1 MQSEESPVVNPK
13 HEKNATAP
21 GLANKESLKL
31 LPVRVSHLC
40 LRSAYLHRGNALA
53 ALGREDEARD
63 TYTMVFP
70 MLEKEPRCGRLDW
83 ERCSLY
89 VNIGN
94 TFSRQGNFE
103 KADEQFSIAERLG
116 REHIDNAEGN
126 KIDGMGMVVVAVR
139 ARAFALKKAGK
150 EEEGKKVLRDVIEMQ
165 IKLNAENEK
174 KKAEDAAKLLPE
186 GGEGNPETAASQAI
200 AAA

>member
-1 MQSEESPVVNPK
+1 LQSDENPVVNTK
-13 HEKNATAP
+13 HEKNATSP

-53 ALGREDEARD
+53 ALGREDEATE
-63 TYTMVFP
+63 TYMKVFP

-103 KADEQFSIAERLG
+103 KADEQFSIAESLG
-116 REHIDNAEGN
+116 REHIENPEGN
-126 KIDGMGMVVVAVR
+126 KIDGMGMVVVAMR

-150 EEEGKKVLRDVIEMQ
+150 EEEGKKVLKDVIEMQ
-165 IKLNAENEK
+165 IKLNAESEEK
-174 KKAEDAAKLLPE
+174 TAEDAAKLLAE
-186 GGEGNPETAASQAI
+186 GAEGAPETAAGQAI